1 MVLVLSGMFVCLF
14 NRTSYTAGI
23 KRDRYQIYF
32 ERSGVLEVALSVD
45 FEHVWLE
52 KVYIC
57 LLLIALIGRRLNY
70 LTKPIGRSHRRTR
83 KQSVREIRET
93 FSASASGGGGCQTD
107 QPWCIFAC

>member
-70 LTKPIGRSHRRTR
+70 LTKPIGRNHRRTR

-93 FSASASGGGGCQTD
+93 FSASASGGGDCQSD